1 MKMDTSV
8 EIILDYIN
16 NQDSFN
22 SAIDKYNLS
31 IKASE
36 KVISKY
42 LVSLAL
48 LNKPITNNIFMEMIE
63 FINNNAI
70 QQSNNVSYIDS
81 IYLADQYNKANNY
94 KYNLDMDKFIK
105 YKYVIRYLL
114 SNAEY
119 GVILFSDSQLKTI
132 FSVYGQ
138 WLLESTKRSLYNH
151 ISILNVFKS
160 YINDKDLDFVVNMS
174 LKNHGLANSIYR
186 LFNNELN
193 DKQKTELTALKV
205 LNNLSR

>member
-42 LVSLAL
+42 LVSLVL

-63 FINNNAI
+63 FIDNNAM

-114 SNAEY
+114 SNAAY